1 MSEEEKRTKKQ
12 KIEDNRRLR
21 AMSQNSTTLSF
32 TSSSSPSLVPQ
43 TECFHFPIGYQKR
56 VVAEDDDSNEDNK
69 HNIHLFDEI
78 NDTKDL
84 KPMEQIF
91 NYTNNIN
98 QNIFDY
104 RVLLN
109 GDDRTILTKIE
120 EDYTRAV
127 QLNVSVVRGFD
138 IPCLRILNDV
148 TDVVNEPAQ
157 MGTIRLITFFKLT
170 PEFNVRFIFFIL
182 IKISFMFFQSLHE
195 DDRLALVKHN
205 LLAVLYLHL
214 CMCVD
219 VDTEIYHEP
228 NTANDFCYSTTELRR
243 YSDEV
248 YHQSMILIKEV
259 QDLTSND
266 HLIIKLSMLIM
277 IFSKGS
283 DLNEPTWLQ
292 PQEIFHAQN
301 IFVNLLWKYL
311 NVRFSNDETASI
323 YSRLI
328 FACMKAQKLG
338 RKTKE
343 AVSNQNVSNDH
354 LAPLMQSVLLN
365 S

>member
-1 MSEEEKRTKKQ
+1 
-12 KIEDNRRLR
+12 
-21 AMSQNSTTLSF
+21 
-32 TSSSSPSLVPQ
+32 
-43 TECFHFPIGYQKR
+43 
-56 VVAEDDDSNEDNK
+56 
-69 HNIHLFDEI
+69 
-78 NDTKDL
+78 
-84 KPMEQIF
+84 
-91 NYTNNIN
+91 
-98 QNIFDY
+98 
-104 RVLLN
+104 
-109 GDDRTILTKIE
+109 
-120 EDYTRAV
+120 
-127 QLNVSVVRGFD
+127 
-138 IPCLRILNDV
+138 
-148 TDVVNEPAQ
+148 
-157 MGTIRLITFFKLT
+157 
-170 PEFNVRFIFFIL
+170 
-182 IKISFMFFQSLHE
+182 
-195 DDRLALVKHN
+195 
-205 LLAVLYLHL
+205 
-214 CMCVD
+214 MCVD
-219 VDTEIYHEP
+219 VDTEIFHEP

-266 HLIIKLSMLIM
+266 HLIIKLAMLIM